1 MTSTWSNSIEKNLF
15 LISKLP
21 DSLKGKLI
29 KAFQEHYAELYEP
42 EATAYLQDAI
52 DDVFSSFQ
60 TNNPK
65 LTHLRYVWMA
75 LILAVVVEPTVKYYQ
90 PDNAVPKATIN
101 RVAIWLIET
110 LAELLDSK
118 VKFDKVSREIEA
130 EAIVNHLLTR
140 KNTNYQVLFEALNV
154 YKSVAQALDAD
165 QSLEAL
171 LDILDNCLEGYAIF
185 PGSQGRRE
193 LFDWWLLEV
202 VPASW
207 YLCPP
212 SSIYS
217 VNKSTYN
224 KQIVSRQIDELNQ
237 ISNLMWSLIRAT
249 YENRINTDKD
259 KDINQ
264 QFFKNKSDYD
274 EDKIKANLQIRGNQF
289 MIDKDEYYIV
299 Y

>member
-21 DSLKGKLI
+21 DSLQGKLI
-29 KAFQEHYAELYEP
+29 KAFQQHYEELYEP

-52 DDVFSSFQ
+52 DDILTAFQ
-60 TNNPK
+60 SNDPK

-75 LILAVVVEPTVKYYQ
+75 LIFAVVVEPTVKYYQ
-90 PDNAVPKATIN
+90 PDNSVPKATIN

-118 VKFDKVSREIEA
+118 VKFNEASREIEA
-130 EAIVNHLLTR
+130 NVIVNHLLT
-140 KNTNYQVLFEALNV
+140 KKDTNFQVLFEALNV
-154 YKSVAQALDAD
+154 YKSVVKSLDAN

-171 LDILDNCLEGYAIF
+171 LDILDDSLEGYAIF

-207 YLCPP
+207 YLFPP
-212 SSIYS
+212 SYIYC
-217 VNKSTYN
+217 VNKSTHS
-224 KQIVSRQIDELNQ
+224 KQIASCQINELNQ
-237 ISNLMWSLIRAT
+237 ISNLMWSLIRES
-249 YENRINTDKD
+249 YKNRRNTNKD

-264 QFFKNKSDYD
+264 QFLKSTSEHH
-274 EDKIKANLQIRGNQF
+274 EDKIKSYLQIQPNQF
-289 MIDKDEYYIV
+289 MINEYENI
-299 Y
+299 